1 MCAGVIKEMKHHDA
15 NLTILSQASIVTE
28 TTRSEEIYDIS

>member
-1 MCAGVIKEMKHHDA
+1 MCAGVIKEMKHLDA

-28 TTRSEEIYDIS
+28 TRSEEIYDIS

>member
-15 NLTILSQASIVTE
+15 NLTILSQVSIVIE
-28 TTRSEEIYDIS
+28 TRSEEIYDIS